1 MCLSTAYELGEGD
14 ERRQLCDYVSKI
26 TVFGDTITLTDLMG
40 VEMNVSGLLEGVDLI
55 KNAILIRSF
64 PVKGAAKRYEMIR
77 EIFNNCSGNQ
87 MRDVDV
93 QEIET
98 DDVDAYLERLYR
110 GEHFTSAR
118 SVSDQGVVVFDI
130 DTSGIT
136 QRVSFT
142 EIR

>member
-1 MCLSTAYELGEGD
+1 
-14 ERRQLCDYVSKI
+14 
-26 TVFGDTITLTDLMG
+26 
-40 VEMNVSGLLEGVDLI
+40 LEAVDLV
-55 KNAILIRSF
+55 KNAILIRPF
-64 PVKGAAKRYEMIR
+64 AVKGAMKRYEVIR

-98 DDVDAYLERLYR
+98 DDVDAYLAQIYR

-118 SVSDQGVVVFDI
+118 SVNEQGVVVFDI
-130 DTSGIT
+130 DASGLS

-142 EIR
+142 EIT